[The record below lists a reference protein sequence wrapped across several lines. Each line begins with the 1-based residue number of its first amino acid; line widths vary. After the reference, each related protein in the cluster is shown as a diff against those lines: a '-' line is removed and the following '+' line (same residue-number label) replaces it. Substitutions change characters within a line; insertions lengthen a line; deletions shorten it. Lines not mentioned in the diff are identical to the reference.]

1 MSPTDPRVQSQS
13 RPTTPAGTT
22 PSTRLRTPRRSRVE
36 GVAAE
41 TPRYVTLGE
50 GSRFEFALAT
60 IAMVVIWASFI
71 AAIFAL

>member
-1 MSPTDPRVQSQS
+1 MSPTEPRVQSQS
-13 RPTTPAGTT
+13 RPTTPAEA
-22 PSTRLRTPRRSRVE
+22 PSTRLRGPRRSRVE

-60 IAMVVIWASFI
+60 LAMVVIWAAFI